1 MIFKLK
7 LLNKSKLFQST
18 KILVSKISN
27 MAKSKYEYVKEFE
40 LEDKILPNSW
50 FVVRIDGKGFHK
62 FADVHEFNKPNDENG
77 KKFN

>member
-1 MIFKLK
+1 MILNLK
-7 LLNKSKLFQST
+7 LINKSKLIQLTRKF
-18 KILVSKISN
+18 VN

-77 KKFN
+77 KKELN